1 MSLKEKAVE
10 SLTPRGCGS
19 GLLKEWLKIMC
30 KGLIG
35 KKLGMTS
42 QFSPAGRFV
51 PITVVE
57 AGPCVVTQVKTVE
70 KDGYQALQLGFGKRS
85 KRAITKP
92 LQGHLKKSGLQ
103 TFAAL
108 KEVGVEDPEAYA
120 PGQEITVE
128 MFQVGE
134 RVQVVGSTKGRGFS
148 GVIKRHGYHGGKKSH
163 GSHSHRI
170 PGSIG
175 CSAWPSKVIKGKKLP
190 GRYGN
195 DRKTLKNVEIFDIRP
210 KENLILLKGPVPG
223 YKSGLVTI
231 KKQK

>member
-51 PITVVE
+51 PVTVVE

-108 KEVGVEDPEAYA
+108 KARKSPPKCFRWV
-120 PGQEITVE
+120 
-128 MFQVGE
+128 
-134 RVQVVGSTKGRGFS
+134 SGFRWWAQAKDADS
-148 GVIKRHGYHGGKKSH
+148 
-163 GSHSHRI
+163 
-170 PGSIG
+170 P
-175 CSAWPSKVIKGKKLP
+175 A
-190 GRYGN
+190 
-195 DRKTLKNVEIFDIRP
+195 
-210 KENLILLKGPVPG
+210 
-223 YKSGLVTI
+223 
-231 KKQK
+231 

>member
-1 MSLKEKAVE
+1 
-10 SLTPRGCGS
+10 
-19 GLLKEWLKIMC
+19 MC

-42 QFSPAGRFV
+42 QFSSEGRFV
-51 PITVVE
+51 PVTVVE
-57 AGPCVVTQVKTVE
+57 AGPCVVTQVKTIE
-70 KDGYQALQLGFGKRS
+70 GDGYQALQLGFGERS
-85 KRAITKP
+85 KRAVNKP
-92 LQGHLKKSGLQ
+92 LQGHLKKSGGRN
-103 TFAAL
+103 FAVV
-108 KEVGVEDPEAYA
+108 KEVDVDKPEDFA

-134 RVQVVGSTKGRGFS
+134 RVQVIGKTKGRGFS
-148 GVIKRHGYHGGKKSH
+148 GVIKRHGYHGGKKTH

-190 GRYGN
+190 GQYGN
-195 DRKTLKNVEIFDIRP
+195 ERKTLKNVEIFDIRP

-231 KKQK
+231 QKQK